1 MQSSRKAHNL
11 QIAAFVVA
19 IFRYM
24 AMGGMA
30 VGFDIFR
37 DYQIFIWL
45 EVFSWAGM
53 AILEGFAMPFISKG
67 MRQFPVKSFY
77 WYQLLAYRVVLLLAI
92 PLLGAPL
99 YAAASRSTTIE
110 AVLHPGLYWLWLLLF
125 AGLVALIV
133 DAVGIVDELPAIKEE
148 KQADTGQLEAEA
160 WGIMTMGRKEGR
172 WIYPPELV
180 QKMGN
185 RITVHQAVQFAS
197 AWHKATNTR
206 PGVKSLEE
214 KEFEKEISLNGH
226 GG

>member
-133 DAVGIVDELPAIKEE
+133 DAVGIVDELPTIEPELKSNPEE
-148 KQADTGQLEAEA
+148 LEAIA
-160 WGIMTMGRKEGR
+160 WGLLTK
-172 WIYPPELV
+172 
-180 QKMGN
+180 
-185 RITVHQAVQFAS
+185 
-197 AWHKATNTR
+197 HKATTGNWLDPQALEQSIQGRITLQQAKDFSRAWYKANYTR
-206 PGVKSLEE
+206 PGAKSVEE
-214 KEFEKEISLNGH
+214 KEYEVSLNGH

>member
-1 MQSSRKAHNL
+1 MQSSRKATNL

-67 MRQFPVKSFY
+67 MRQFPTNSFY
-77 WYQLLAYRVVLLLAI
+77 WKQLLFYRIVLLAAI
-92 PLLGAPL
+92 PVLGAPL
-99 YAAASRSTTIE
+99 YAAASRNSTIE
-110 AVLHPGLYWLWLLLF
+110 GVLAPIHPGLYWLWLLLF

-160 WGIMTMGRKEGR
+160 WGIMAMGRKEGR

-206 PGVKSLEE
+206 PGVKSVEE
-214 KEFEKEISLNGH
+214 KEFEISLNGVN
-226 GG
+226 